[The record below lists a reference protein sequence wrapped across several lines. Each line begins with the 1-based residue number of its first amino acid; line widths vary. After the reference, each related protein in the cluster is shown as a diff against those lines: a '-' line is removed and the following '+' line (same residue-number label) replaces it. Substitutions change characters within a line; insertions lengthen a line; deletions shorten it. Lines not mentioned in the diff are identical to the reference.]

1 MLCNSSVAR
10 ALPQAMK
17 NPATGAA
24 SNYGNLNILFP
35 LKRLTYILLFKTSHY
50 QMNTLMTDSDVQS
63 PKKKNNNSE
72 SVCEVS

>member
-17 NPATGAA
+17 NSATGAA

-50 QMNTLMTDSDVQS
+50 TLMTDSDVHS
-63 PKKKNNNSE
+63 PKKKKINNSE